1 MCKSVLDPVDVSILA
16 VIYRNFTLPTLL
28 KLDWFKGQSDMKSWY
43 LHVLPPIEGFPATFL
58 FHDPGCPIF
67 DVAFK
72 AIPATPA
79 IVATNQLY
87 REGFLRKNGHTSCC
101 GSGQL
106 TDLAI
111 HNVQDY
117 QTQDYTTTILIHIDT
132 Y

>member
-1 MCKSVLDPVDVSILA
+1 MF
-16 VIYRNFTLPTLL
+16 Y
-28 KLDWFKGQSDMKSWY
+28 
-43 LHVLPPIEGFPATFL
+43 PPIEGFPASFL

-87 REGFLRKNGHTSCC
+87 QEGFLSKNGHASCC